1 MILLTTTV
9 LIALLDMI
17 QRTAS
22 SSEIAIPEASSTLA
36 SCPSRPGVKCPRES
50 METQVAGVETIYPA
64 SGTVYSKSLASE
76 TLVLEIKKSGT
87 NKEPP
92 QPEATAA
99 SSQST
104 PNSQPPASQNPHFN
118 GEDVSGKRANLGDFL
133 LVTTI
138 IVCRSPSDIIEMR
151 VDEYEA
157 RDNWLHHGNPVIDEL
172 DYAHWR
178 LQMDFLEEVWVPGRL
193 EPRTQLLN
201 SITKS
206 IAECKDCMCER
217 GDNGEPTGLLV
228 GTGDHACPQTQ
239 ADDCNVIYDS
249 ATTNELGGRFRRLKA
264 PGLKQQDRPQRW
276 RDPGTREPYYL
287 EGPESRQ
294 PERPYWSDTSGLS
307 GALAASTADRSRNA
321 HRYER
326 SGWSNVPGIR
336 KRDEEE
342 FRSRIM
348 FPENKGG
355 SEESIQEEEGR

>member
-1 MILLTTTV
+1 
-9 LIALLDMI
+9 MI

-22 SSEIAIPEASSTLA
+22 SPGIAIPEASSTTS
-36 SCPSRPGVKCPRES
+36 SCPSRPGVKCPREN
-50 METQVAGVETIYPA
+50 METQVAGVEAIYPA

-87 NKEPP
+87 NKEPL

-104 PNSQPPASQNPHFN
+104 PNLQPPASQNPHFN
-118 GEDVSGKRANLGDFL
+118 SEDVSGKRANLGDFL

-151 VDEYEA
+151 VEEYEA

-172 DYAHWR
+172 DYTHWR

-228 GTGDHACPQTQ
+228 GTGDHACPQIQ

-249 ATTNELGGRFRRLKA
+249 ATTNELGGRFHRLKA
-264 PGLKQQDRPQRW
+264 SGLKQQDRPQRW
-276 RDPGTREPYYL
+276 RDPGTKEPYYL
-287 EGPESRQ
+287 EGPEFRQ
-294 PERPYWSDTSGLS
+294 PERPYWSDMSGLS

-336 KRDEEE
+336 KRDAKE
-342 FRSRIM
+342 FRSGIM
-348 FPENKGG
+348 FPENKGD
-355 SEESIQEEEGR
+355 SEESIQGEKG

>member
-239 ADDCNVIYDS
+239 ADDCNVIY
-249 ATTNELGGRFRRLKA
+249 
-264 PGLKQQDRPQRW
+264 
-276 RDPGTREPYYL
+276 

-355 SEESIQEEEGR
+355 SEESIQEEEG